1 MLSLIGDIRNE
12 FGRHKIAFYS
22 EEEIQNFLRLTL
34 TKGATQVISN
44 YLLFDTS
51 PTSTLR
57 NVSPT
62 STIKSFDHNKRPL
75 RPISE
80 NLQYYEEESIYEE
93 IRDATDSSTMP
104 TQINSNSS
112 KILRRKSTG
121 SSDTSKSTS
130 FLKKKSPM
138 SSTVSVS
145 SVELKFQRQNSMT
158 GRFKKS
164 SNTVWYD
171 NNRSNL
177 IENSA
182 KNDDEDYYD
191 DEALT
196 NYNDRLKG
204 ANKKKS
210 HNSLESEEMTS
221 GNRNRMLKY
230 PRLF

>member
-1 MLSLIGDIRNE
+1 LIGDVRNE

-34 TKGATQVISN
+34 SKGATQIISN
-44 YLLFDTS
+44 YLLFDSS

-80 NLQYYEEESIYEE
+80 NLQYLEEESIYEE
-93 IRDATDSSTMP
+93 IRDVEESSTMP

-121 SSDTSKSTS
+121 SSDTSKSTNV
-130 FLKKKSPM
+130 FKKKSPT

-164 SNTVWYD
+164 SNTVWYN

-177 IENSA
+177 IDNSV
-182 KNDDEDYYD
+182 KNDSDDYYD

-196 NYNDRLKG
+196 DYNERLKSS
-204 ANKKKS
+204 KKKS

-221 GNRNRMLKY
+221 GNTD
-230 PRLF
+230 F